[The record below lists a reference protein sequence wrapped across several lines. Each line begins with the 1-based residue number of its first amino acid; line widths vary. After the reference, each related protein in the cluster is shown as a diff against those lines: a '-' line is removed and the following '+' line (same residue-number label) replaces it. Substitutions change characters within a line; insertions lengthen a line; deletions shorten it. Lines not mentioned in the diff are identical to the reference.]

1 MPSSGGIFHRKC
13 LKATAGFWRKHRLTK
28 IKMKE
33 PQARITRPPTHLF
46 FMTHSCPNLY
56 CKEKSTT
63 RRISDLCSTPRWTKR
78 LRGVLTHSRTHKWK
92 TQICFDNLLYYKNIY
107 ECKLQQSAS
116 IFQEH
121 THPASDCFHVGKV
134 RIPLQITCPRAKGG
148 HKREASG
155 FPLSGLLIMSFFSQN
170 TLIFHIPC

>member
-13 LKATAGFWRKHRLTK
+13 LKATAGFRRKHRLTK

-78 LRGVLTHSRTHKWK
+78 LRGVLTHAHTNGKHRFVLT
-92 TQICFDNLLYYKNIY
+92 TYYTTK
-107 ECKLQQSAS
+107 
-116 IFQEH
+116 IFMNV
-121 THPASDCFHVGKV
+121 SCSKV
-134 RIPLQITCPRAKGG
+134 RPSSKSTHTPPATASMWGRWEYPSKLPALGLRGG
-148 HKREASG
+148 TSG
-155 FPLSGLLIMSFFSQN
+155 KPPV
-170 TLIFHIPC
+170 FHYQDSS

>member
-1 MPSSGGIFHRKC
+1 M
-13 LKATAGFWRKHRLTK
+13 
-28 IKMKE
+28 
-33 PQARITRPPTHLF
+33 
-46 FMTHSCPNLY
+46 
-56 CKEKSTT
+56 
-63 RRISDLCSTPRWTKR
+63 CSTPRWTKR

-121 THPASDCFHVGKV
+121 THPASDCFNVGKV

-148 HKREASG
+148 AQAGSLQFSIIRTPRNVVLFTEHSY
-155 FPLSGLLIMSFFSQN
+155 FSQPLLSDHPLFCN
-170 TLIFHIPC
+170 RRVELAEPKWLGSCRNETQLNKQILK